1 MVEARQYLT
10 IRILIL
16 FQIPLLLLLP
26 LFVFATEEQPATLWE
41 IEADAISHEK
51 KTDSIIAQGAVVI
64 KQQEEQA
71 PDSMVIQADWI
82 QYNTTLKTVRALDN
96 LVISTGDDEIKA
108 QKALIDLNE
117 QTGIFHKAVIFRA
130 TNNLYLNGAIV
141 QKTGENAYWIK
152 DGSLTTCEVEAGEVP
167 PWSIHSKDSQLT
179 PDGNARLKHVTFR
192 IKKTPIVYIPYL
204 LVPANKERKS
214 GLLYPEISQSKRDG
228 FGLLAPIFV
237 NLAPYSDFTLYPG
250 YLTKR
255 GAAGGAEFRYM
266 TDYESYGTLAANYL
280 KDRTVDTPGNDYNSD
295 GILRTNHDRY
305 WFRGKIDHAFSGS
318 AFARL
323 DLDLVSDRDYLQE
336 YKKGLIGYK
345 KSNASFLKAFHRGFQ
360 AETIPYRENTM
371 QMTKRWTTMA
381 VNTELLAVD
390 DLHDDPMEQTS
401 PWAVPRLLFG
411 GATGLKKL
419 PFDLSWN
426 TEYTYFWRERGVVG
440 HRFDLHP
447 RLISPLPIS
456 PYLEASASAGLR
468 ETLYRTDSNGLPSS
482 VNWSGSRYQNRTM
495 YDLKITA
502 ATTLLRD
509 YTTGWKLTGSNQSS
523 STVFRHMFRP
533 ELEYTYTPSINQ
545 DDLPQYDATDR
556 IPAVNWLRYKLNNY
570 FKLTRNTNGTHSTRA
585 LGYFKIE
592 QSYNRQEDL
601 HPFSDLLFKFNHT
614 SFNNLFLHFETALS
628 MYGQGVTYY
637 DINTIYNHRQKHK
650 LGVRYRYLKHSNVTA
665 PYFFAEPEGDG
676 AHQLN
681 GTIESELTKSLAA
694 KFHMEHSFTTN
705 QLIDAALH
713 LNYHPSCWA
722 LELVA
727 YITPDDRSLMAI
739 VSLKGIG
746 GALKL
751 GIPGL

>member
-10 IRILIL
+10 VRVFIL
-16 FQIPLLLLLP
+16 FQIILLFP
-26 LFVFATEEQPATLWE
+26 QPFFVFAAEEQPATLWE
-41 IEADAISHEK
+41 ITADEITHEK
-51 KTDSIIAQGAVVI
+51 KTDSIIAKGSVVI
-64 KQQEEQA
+64 KQHEEQT

-82 QYNTTLKTVRALDN
+82 KYNTTLKTVRALDN
-96 LVISTGDDEIKA
+96 LVISTGGDEIKA
-108 QKALIDLNE
+108 QKALIDLGD
-117 QTGIFHKAVIFRA
+117 QTGIFHKAVFYRA
-130 TNNLYLNGAIV
+130 PINLYLTGAII
-141 QKTGENAYWIK
+141 QKTGDNAYWIK
-152 DGSLTTCEVEAGEVP
+152 DGSLTTCTVPAGEAP
-167 PWSIHSKDSQLT
+167 PWSIHSKDSQIT

-192 IKKTPIVYIPYL
+192 VKKTPIFYIPYL

-228 FGLLAPIFV
+228 FGLLAPVFV
-237 NLAPYSDFTLYPG
+237 NLAPYSDITLYPG

-280 KDRTVDTPGNDYNSD
+280 NDRTVDTPGNDYNSD

-305 WFRGKIDHAFSGS
+305 WFRGKVDHAFSGS
-318 AFARL
+318 AFGRL
-323 DLDLVSDRDYLQE
+323 DLDLVSDHDYLQE

-345 KSNASFLKAFHRGFQ
+345 KSNDSFLKVFHRGFQ
-360 AETIPYRENTM
+360 AETIPYRENTL
-371 QMTKRWTTMA
+371 QMTKRWPTMA

-390 DLHDDPMEQTS
+390 DLFDDPMEQTS

-411 GATGLKKL
+411 GATGLEKL

-426 TEYTYFWRERGVVG
+426 TEYTYYWRERGVTG

-456 PYLEASASAGLR
+456 PYLEASAAVGLR
-468 ETLYRTDSNGLPSS
+468 ETLSHTDSTPPPSL
-482 VNWSGSRYQNRTM
+482 VKWTGSRNQSRTM
-495 YDLKITA
+495 YALNITA
-502 ATTLLRD
+502 ATTRLRD
-509 YTTGWKLTGSNQSS
+509 YTKGWKRTGSAQSS
-523 STVFRHMFRP
+523 PTVLRHMFRP

-545 DDLPQYDATDR
+545 DELPQYDATDR

-570 FKLTRNTNGTHSTRA
+570 FKLTRNTNGAPSSRMS
-585 LGYFKIE
+585 GYFKIE
-592 QSYNRQEDL
+592 QSYNRREE
-601 HPFSDLLFKFNHT
+601 HPFSDLLFKFNFT
-614 SFNNLFLHFETALS
+614 STNSLFLQFETALS

-637 DINTIYNHRQKHK
+637 DINTSYNHRQKHK
-650 LGVRYRYLKHSNVTA
+650 LAVRYRYLKHANVTA
-665 PYFFAEPEGDG
+665 PYFFAEPAGDG

-681 GTIESELTKSLAA
+681 GAIESELTKSLAA

-713 LNYHPSCWA
+713 LNYHPSCWG

-739 VSLKGIG
+739 FSLEGIG

>member
-10 IRILIL
+10 VRVCIL
-16 FQIPLLLLLP
+16 FQIILLCLQP
-26 LFVFATEEQPATLWE
+26 SFVLAAEEQPATLWE
-41 IEADAISHEK
+41 IEADTITHEK
-51 KTDSIIAQGAVVI
+51 KTDSILAEGAVVI
-64 KQQEEQA
+64 RKHDEQT
-71 PDSMVIQADWI
+71 PDSMVIQADRI
-82 QYNTTLKTVRALDN
+82 QYNTTLKTVRASGN
-96 LVISTGDDEIKA
+96 LVISTNSDEITA
-108 QKALIDLNE
+108 QEALIDLGD
-117 QTGIFHKAVIFRA
+117 QTGIFHKAVLYRA
-130 TNNLYLNGAIV
+130 PINLYLTGAIL
-141 QKTGENAYWIK
+141 QKTGDNAYWIK
-152 DGSLTTCEVEAGEVP
+152 DGSLTTCTVPAGEVP
-167 PWSIHSKDSQLT
+167 PWSINSKDSQIT

-192 IKKTPIVYIPYL
+192 VKKTPVVYVPYL
-204 LVPANKERKS
+204 LVPANRERKS
-214 GLLYPEISQSKRDG
+214 GLLYPEISQSRRDG
-228 FGLLAPIFV
+228 FGLLAPVFV

-250 YLTKR
+250 YLTNR
-255 GAAGGAEFRYM
+255 GATSGAEFRYM
-266 TDYESYGTLAANYL
+266 ADYESYGTLTVNYL
-280 KDRTVDTPGNDYNSD
+280 NDRTVDTPEDDYNSD

-345 KSNASFLKAFHRGFQ
+345 KSNASFFKLFHRGFQ
-360 AETIPYRENTM
+360 AETIPYRENTL
-371 QMTKRWTTMA
+371 QLTKRWTTMA

-390 DLHDDPMEQTS
+390 DLIDDPMEQTS

-411 GATGLKKL
+411 GATGLEKL

-426 TEYTYFWRERGVVG
+426 TEYTYYWRERGVVG
-440 HRFDLHP
+440 HRLDLYP
-447 RLISPLPIS
+447 RLISPLPLS
-456 PYLEASASAGLR
+456 PYLEASAWAGLR
-468 ETLYRTDSNGLPSS
+468 ETLYLTDSNELPSP
-482 VNWSGSRYQNRTM
+482 VDWSGKRDQNRTM

-509 YTTGWKLTGSNQSS
+509 YTTGWKLLGGNRSS
-523 STVFRHMFRP
+523 PAVFRHMFRP

-570 FKLTRNTNGTHSTRA
+570 FKLSRNVNGTSSSRA
-585 LGYFKIE
+585 SGYFKIE
-592 QSYNRQEDL
+592 QSYNRQEDR
-601 HPFSDLLFKFNHT
+601 HPFSDLLFKFNHS
-614 SFNNLFLHFETALS
+614 SFNSLFLHFETALS

-637 DINTIYNHRQKHK
+637 DINTTYNHRQKHK
-650 LGVRYRYLKHSNVTA
+650 LGVRYRYLKHANIVA
-665 PYFFAEPEGDG
+665 PYFFAEPGGDG

-681 GTIESELTKSLAA
+681 GSIASELTKTLAA
-694 KFHMEHSFTTN
+694 EFHMEHSFTTN

-727 YITPDDRSLMAI
+727 NVTPDDRSLMAI
-739 VSLKGIG
+739 VSLEGIG